1 MLAIAGELRL
11 PGITVSSGFV
21 GPPNPMDALAERS
34 KAVAQGAIPQGRG
47 LEPHRH
53 QSSALELPWSPL
65 ANVWTIDSKIAGDVL
80 LKLSVHIC

>member
-1 MLAIAGELRL
+1 MLAVAGQLRL
-11 PGITVSSGFV
+11 PGINVYAGFM
-21 GPPNPMDALAERS
+21 GPPNAMDALAERS

-47 LEPHRH
+47 LKPHRR

-80 LKLSVHIC
+80 LKLSVRIC

>member
-11 PGITVSSGFV
+11 PGITVHSGFV

-47 LEPHRH
+47 LEPHRR
-53 QSSALELPWSPL
+53 QSSAVELPWFPL
-65 ANVWTIDSKIAGDVL
+65 ANFGIMASKIAGDVL
-80 LKLSVHIC
+80 LKLSVRMC